1 MTITLPRPR
10 AVTLAATLAIAALTP
25 LAAHAQSGTN
35 AALPLT
41 ERAGPY
47 VGASLGVAGAQ
58 LRSIGRAESGDPESS
73 GASAKLRVGYW
84 FDRHWGVE
92 ASAVRLGRVEQKYD
106 TGTWRARGDA
116 FTLTGLGRVALAPD
130 WALIGRLGVTR
141 TRLRDDGATGDR
153 TGFDQ
158 LNGRS
163 TSVVLGGVG
172 LEYALSSQ
180 AALTVE
186 LDGLGKAGKKAQP
199 AYLGVGM
206 RWAF

>member
-1 MTITLPRPR
+1 MSTQTFLPRSG
-10 AVTLAATLAIAALTP
+10 ALALILAALAP
-25 LAAHAQSGTN
+25 LAAQAQSAPEATV
-35 AALPLT
+35 PLT

-47 VGASLGVAGAQ
+47 VGASLGVAGAA
-58 LRSIGRAESGDPESS
+58 LRSIGRPESGDPESS

-92 ASAVRLGRVEQKYD
+92 ASAVRLGRITQQYD

-141 TRLRDDGATGDR
+141 TRLRDDGSTGDR
-153 TGFDQ
+153 SGFDQ

-180 AALTVE
+180 AALTIE

-199 AYLGVGM
+199 VYGGVGV